1 MLNLNDI
8 VRNDLERIVAVEP
21 EKDGTATLFRRTP
34 EDKVE
39 RLSVP
44 FKPWLLLANPALAEE
59 LSGVSELIALPGNG
73 VFTIRAL
80 FQNSDAYYEALK
92 TLKKVTGKTPSAA
105 DAPYRVFSDL
115 S

>member
-39 RLSVP
+39 RL
-44 FKPWLLLANPALAEE
+44 FNQGMQIEDIAAE
-59 LSGVSELIALPGNG
+59 LSCSTSEVQFIIDM
-73 VFTIRAL
+73 F
-80 FQNSDAYYEALK
+80 
-92 TLKKVTGKTPSAA
+92 
-105 DAPYRVFSDL
+105 
-115 S
+115 